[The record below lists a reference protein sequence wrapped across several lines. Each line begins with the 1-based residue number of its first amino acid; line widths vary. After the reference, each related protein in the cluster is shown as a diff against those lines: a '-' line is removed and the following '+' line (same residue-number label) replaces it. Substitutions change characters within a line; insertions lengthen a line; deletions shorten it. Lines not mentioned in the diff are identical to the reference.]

1 MENKEQIQQKITTDP
16 AFAASLK
23 AAKTPEEVLKV
34 LLAAGFQVTMEDV
47 LAMAKPDAAGLSDE
61 QLETVSGGSITIRPP
76 LVEWP
81 FW

>member
-1 MENKEQIQQKITTDP
+1 MEILKQIKKNVQEDA
-16 AFAASLK
+16 AFSASLK

-34 LLAAGFQVTMEDV
+34 LLAAGFQVTMEDL

-61 QLETVSGGSITIRPP
+61 QLETVSGGTLRPTHVP
-76 LVEWP
+76 WP